1 MGGLLIFAQD
11 ADSGAESEFTW
22 QEFEERVRDALDSA
36 GYRIEFRRVFKS
48 GGKRHEVD
56 VIAHKFDLCILIDAK
71 RYGKGRYRASS
82 LKSEAKKH
90 FNRCRAFE
98 TTFKS
103 TVIPVLV
110 SWIDDSLVFQE
121 GCFIVPFEK
130 LQDFVNNVE
139 LYVDSMGD
147 MTQFIDSVHCTFDDQ

>member
-1 MGGLLIFAQD
+1 LLIFAQD

-48 GGKRHEVD
+48 DGKRHEVD

-71 RYGKGRYRASS
+71 RYGKSRYRASS
-82 LKSEAKKH
+82 IKSEAKKH
-90 FNRCRAFE
+90 FKRCRAFE
-98 TTFKS
+98 TAFKC

-121 GCFIVPFEK
+121 GCFVVPFEK

-139 LYVDSMGD
+139 LYVDSTED
-147 MTQFIDSVHCTFDDQ
+147 MTQLTDSVHYTFDTQ

>member
-1 MGGLLIFAQD
+1 MLMIAQD
-11 ADSGAESEFTW
+11 AGSGAESELTW

-48 GGKRHEVD
+48 DGKRHEVD
-56 VIAHKFDLCILIDAK
+56 VIAHKFDHCILIDAK
-71 RYGKGRYRASS
+71 RYGKSRYRTSS

-98 TTFKS
+98 TVFKC

-139 LYVDSMGD
+139 LYVDSTED
-147 MTQFIDSVHCTFDDQ
+147 MTSFPDSVHYAFDN

>member
-1 MGGLLIFAQD
+1 LLIFAQD
-11 ADSGAESEFTW
+11 ADSGGESEFTW

-48 GGKRHEVD
+48 DGKRHEVD

-71 RYGKGRYRASS
+71 RYSKSRYRASS
-82 LKSEAKKH
+82 IKSEAKKH
-90 FNRCRAFE
+90 FKRCRAFE
-98 TTFKS
+98 SAFKC

-121 GCFIVPFEK
+121 GCFVVPFEK

-139 LYVDSMGD
+139 LYVDSMED
-147 MTQFIDSVHCTFDDQ
+147 MTQLTDSVHYTFDTQ

>member
-1 MGGLLIFAQD
+1 MLIFAHD

-48 GGKRHEVD
+48 DGKKHEVD

-71 RYGKGRYRASS
+71 RYGKSRYRASS

-98 TTFKS
+98 NAFKCS
-103 TVIPVLV
+103 VLPVLV

-139 LYVDSMGD
+139 FYTDSTED
-147 MTQFIDSVHCTFDDQ
+147 MTQPADSENYVFDDQ

>member
-1 MGGLLIFAQD
+1 MLIFAHD
-11 ADSGAESEFTW
+11 ADYGAESEFTW

-48 GGKRHEVD
+48 DGKRHEVD

-71 RYGKGRYRASS
+71 RYGKSRYRASS
-82 LKSEAKKH
+82 IKSEAKKH
-90 FNRCRAFE
+90 FKRCRAFD
-98 TTFKS
+98 TAFKC

-121 GCFIVPFEK
+121 GCFVVPFEK

-139 LYVDSMGD
+139 LYVDSMED
-147 MTQFIDSVHCTFDDQ
+147 MAQLADAVDYAFDTQ

>member
-1 MGGLLIFAQD
+1 MLIFAQD

-36 GYRIEFRRVFKS
+36 GYRIEFRKVFKS
-48 GGKRHEVD
+48 DGKRHEVD

-71 RYGKGRYRASS
+71 RYGKSRYRASS
-82 LKSEAKKH
+82 IKSEAKKH
-90 FNRCRAFE
+90 FKRCRAFE
-98 TTFKS
+98 TAFKC

-121 GCFIVPFEK
+121 GCFVVPFEK

-139 LYVDSMGD
+139 LYVDSMED
-147 MTQFIDSVHCTFDDQ
+147 MTQLTDSVHYTFDTQ